1 MKEILEKENPLV
13 SVARELASL
22 LHIFGFIAN
31 YPALVGLS
39 PTE

>member
-13 SVARELASL
+13 SVARQL